1 MIADTSSHLTKRY
14 LCIMESNMSSDD
26 DDDDEE
32 EEVVVVGTKKSPL
45 KEVKEAANG
54 GGSGWTIAEKTSLV
68 TIVGEKG
75 AHIPPKN
82 KVQEKWKE
90 VMSEVNIR
98 MNKQYSRWRTLQ
110 DKYKDLVS
118 ESVGKDP
125 DNDAKFTDAEAE
137 LWSKLEDQRQE
148 IAKEAAKEKKAK
160 DKKDSELRKL
170 IREGKEERD
179 VASKAM
185 IDGVVTRLGGQSW
198 VFDGDEV
205 KAKKEDGTEFRIT
218 LDDIKDNKT
227 GSGGRGGTVAQVMKE
242 LAERRMTV
250 MLEEMKLKAQAD
262 QQRFELEM
270 QQRKEEMKQR
280 DHQHEASMRAA
291 ETQRLMLLTQLA
303 RGGGIDPAVLA
314 AFGGGTTAGA
324 NEEEP
329 PHKKARN
336 TK

>member
-1 MIADTSSHLTKRY
+1 
-14 LCIMESNMSSDD
+14 MESNMSSDD
-26 DDDDEE
+26 SDDDDEE
-32 EEVVVVGTKKSPL
+32 EEVVVLGTNKSPL
-45 KEVKEAANG
+45 KEVKEAANR
-54 GGSGWTIAEKTSLV
+54 GGSGWTIAEKTSFV

-82 KVQEKWKE
+82 KVTETWKE
-90 VMSEVNIR
+90 VMSEVKIR

-125 DNDAKFTDAEAE
+125 DNDAQFTEEEAD
-137 LWSKLEDQRQE
+137 LWSKLEDQRKE
-148 IAKEAAKEKKAK
+148 IAKEVANEKEAK

-170 IREGKEERD
+170 TREGKEERD

-185 IDGVVTRLGGQSW
+185 INGVVTRLGGQSW

-205 KAKKEDGTEFRIT
+205 KAKREDGTEFHIT
-218 LDDIKDNKT
+218 LDDIKKMDNKT
-227 GSGGRGGTVAQVMKE
+227 GSGGRGGTVAQVVKE

-270 QQRKEEMKQR
+270 QQRKEEMRQR

-291 ETQRLMLLTQLA
+291 DTQRLMLLTQLA

-314 AFGGGTTAGA
+314 AFGGATTGGA
-324 NEEEP
+324 NDEEP